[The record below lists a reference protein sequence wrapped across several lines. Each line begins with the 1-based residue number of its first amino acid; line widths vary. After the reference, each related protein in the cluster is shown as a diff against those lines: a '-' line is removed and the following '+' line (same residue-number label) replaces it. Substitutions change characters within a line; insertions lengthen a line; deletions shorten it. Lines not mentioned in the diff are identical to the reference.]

1 MMFRQRT
8 PDLKP
13 ATPHYT
19 LAAHLLALGELLD
32 EQQYVEQG
40 LCILASDGGF
50 IVTGFIPATQGLEV
64 TLVQKTSEITSAAL
78 AQILKTRNKEDK

>member
-1 MMFRQRT
+1 MFRQRT
-8 PDLKP
+8 PGLNP
-13 ATPHYT
+13 ATPRYT

-50 IVTGFIPATQGLEV
+50 IVTGFVPATQGLEV

-78 AQILKTRNKEDK
+78 AQILKTRNKEDR

>member
-1 MMFRQRT
+1 MFRQRT

-40 LCILASDGGF
+40 LCILTSDGGF
-50 IVTGFIPATQGLEV
+50 IVTGFIPVKQGLDV
-64 TLVQKTSEITSAAL
+64 TLMQKTSEITAATI
-78 AQILKTRNKEDK
+78 AQTLETHNKADR